1 MIFEENDHHHHMM
14 HQQLPQSQQ
23 QQYQSST
30 SLNFLRPKPTYSTSY
45 SATDTPA
52 SSSSAGVVSPAT
64 VRRPRAGTMPSFIH
78 PDMRSSV
85 PGNSTPTSSAALLL
99 NTIEAGRHRSGSLN
113 LPPPPVDSFWLSGHD
128 GPLSPSSEQL
138 LQNDSDF
145 SIARTMRS
153 LGLEEEEQKKEP
165 MIGLFHQQSPPEF
178 HMPSRSLL
186 SGNNRNRSYS
196 VNATARYEEPPFK
209 LPNAL
214 EGFTRQQVARPRA
227 SSMGRADAGHLP
239 PPMGFWNNRGSPLVS
254 MREEDYE
261 TSSTTSSNQ
270 QPLSL
275 GDSELLANILGKEE
289 DNYDEEAVMY
299 LHSEVSVKRTNLNDR
314 SHICI
319 SVNPHLLRSPTTRLL
334 SSNNS
339 NSSNKYN
346 KQLLDLFG
354 WAILIILSPLI
365 SSLKYFQILELL
377 KAFVF

>member
-1 MIFEENDHHHHMM
+1 MIFEENDHHHHHHMI
-14 HQQLPQSQQ
+14 HQQTSQSQQ
-23 QQYQSST
+23 QQYQSSP
-30 SLNFLRPKPTYSTSY
+30 SLNFLRPKPTYSTPY
-45 SATDTPA
+45 SSTDTST
-52 SSSSAGVVSPAT
+52 SSSSNVVSPAAI
-64 VRRPRAGTMPSFIH
+64 RRPRAGTMPSFIH
-78 PDMRSSV
+78 PDMRPSSV
-85 PGNSTPTSSAALLL
+85 NTTPNSSTALLL
-99 NTIEAGRHRSGSLN
+99 TTIEAGRHRSGSLN
-113 LPPPPVDSFWLSGHD
+113 LPPPAVDSFWLGGHD

-153 LGLEEEEQKKEP
+153 LGLEEEEQKKES
-165 MIGLFHQQSPPEF
+165 MVGLFHQQSPPEF

-196 VNATARYEEPPFK
+196 VNATARYEEPSFK

-261 TSSTTSSNQ
+261 TSSTTSSQ

-289 DNYDEEAVMY
+289 DNYDEEAV
-299 LHSEVSVKRTNLNDR
+299 T
-314 SHICI
+314 
-319 SVNPHLLRSPTTRLL
+319 
-334 SSNNS
+334 
-339 NSSNKYN
+339 
-346 KQLLDLFG
+346 
-354 WAILIILSPLI
+354 
-365 SSLKYFQILELL
+365 YFYI
-377 KAFVF
+377 